1 MSLLVSCAVAELT
14 IVGSWYVSHRSP
26 VGGKETDGA
35 VDGTSGFIRHQQFA
49 VCLALIVD
57 GQVELGVIGCP
68 NLGPESA
75 KIGEEVIP
83 NGKGV
88 LMVAVKGEGSYSV
101 RPHQEGGFK
110 WKGKELAD
118 MDSDHL
124 IPTSTL
130 SLTYHLHHLLPTRLH
145 SLNRS
150 RRVIRHMGSK
160 LELGRSSVLSDLV

>member
-1 MSLLVSCAVAELT
+1 MSDFHLAVRDLANNLGPWYVPIQILSSGLVSEKVAK
-14 IVGSWYVSHRSP
+14 VS
-26 VGGKETDGA
+26 

-68 NLGPESA
+68 NLGPEPA

-101 RPHQEGGFK
+101 RLSPC
-110 WKGKELAD
+110 
-118 MDSDHL
+118 
-124 IPTSTL
+124 IP
-130 SLTYHLHHLLPTRLH
+130 
-145 SLNRS
+145 
-150 RRVIRHMGSK
+150 
-160 LELGRSSVLSDLV
+160 